1 MPNTVPVPSVHSINS
16 IGGLV
21 SPQQSVQPIRQAR
34 YWLLTIPGEEW
45 QPSLPESCAYIKG
58 QREVGPE
65 TGYVHWQVLCIF
77 KNKIRLRGVKS
88 VFGPRVHAEPTRSA
102 AADEYVWKEATRV
115 AGSQFE
121 LGIRPTRRNSK
132 SDWQQVWDLAVG
144 GRMLDIEPSIR
155 VQVFC
160 FNIALSH
167 LTQHCCRLLF
177 AGGYPADMRRLP
189 RFYWNRKE

>member
-1 MPNTVPVPSVHSINS
+1 MPNAVSNS
-16 IGGLV
+16 NDVV
-21 SPQQSVQPIRQAR
+21 SPEQCRSGASPIRQAK

-45 QPSLPESCAYIKG
+45 QPHLPESCAFIKG
-58 QREVGPE
+58 QREVGHE
-65 TGYVHWQVLCIF
+65 TAYDHWQVLVIF
-77 KNKIRLRGVKS
+77 KSKIRLRGVKS
-88 VFGPRVHAEPTRSA
+88 VFGPRVHCEPTRSA
-102 AADEYVWKEATRV
+102 AADAYVWKEETRV

-121 LGIRPTRRNSK
+121 LGIRPTRRNSH

-167 LTQHCCRLLF
+167 LTLNCCRLL
-177 AGGYPADMRRLP
+177 
-189 RFYWNRKE
+189 